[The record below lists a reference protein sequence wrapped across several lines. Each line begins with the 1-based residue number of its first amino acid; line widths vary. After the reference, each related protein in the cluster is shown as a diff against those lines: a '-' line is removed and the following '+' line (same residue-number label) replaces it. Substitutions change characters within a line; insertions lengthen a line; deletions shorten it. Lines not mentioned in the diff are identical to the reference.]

1 MPRKMQPSEDSNK
14 EDGRR
19 AMAMAVA
26 NLVLALHF
34 DLLTFLCDNMFKKG
48 FASNGDFDHE
58 TFMKLYRCV
67 AHTAAIVW
75 TLRALG
81 NPWSMA
87 GMPRFGREVDALSIA
102 VPLFVL
108 YVYM

>member
-1 MPRKMQPSEDSNK
+1 MQPLEDSNK
-14 EDGRR
+14 EDERR
-19 AMAMAVA
+19 AMSMAVA

-34 DLLTFLCDNMFKKG
+34 GLLTFLCDNMFKKG
-48 FASNGDFDHE
+48 FASNWDIDHA

-81 NPWSMA
+81 NLWSMA
-87 GMPRFGREVDALSIA
+87 GLPRFGREIDVLSVA